1 MIYLVDIALAHLF
14 AIFRKLR
21 DFFYCIKRFLDILRS
36 FMGYSKMKLE
46 IFRNV
51 FMEKFR
57 KVSWDFY
64 SWVSQTLGPGAE
76 EDHVIT
82 CQDLNW

>member
-1 MIYLVDIALAHLF
+1 
-14 AIFRKLR
+14 
-21 DFFYCIKRFLDILRS
+21 
-36 FMGYSKMKLE
+36 MGYSKIKLE

-51 FMEKFR
+51 LMEKSR

>member
-1 MIYLVDIALAHLF
+1 
-14 AIFRKLR
+14 
-21 DFFYCIKRFLDILRS
+21 
-36 FMGYSKMKLE
+36 MGYSKMKLE

-51 FMEKFR
+51 LMEKSR
-57 KVSWDFY
+57 KVSWDFH

>member
-1 MIYLVDIALAHLF
+1 
-14 AIFRKLR
+14 
-21 DFFYCIKRFLDILRS
+21 
-36 FMGYSKMKLE
+36 MGYSKMKLE

-51 FMEKFR
+51 FMEKSR

-76 EDHVIT
+76 AGIT
-82 CQDLNW
+82 SSLVKT